1 MSDNDK
7 WVWASD
13 DEPIPALFRPEP
25 STSKTD
31 TGVRLDLMAPGTAKT
46 PAASASLG
54 KAVAL
59 HLEGK
64 TEAALKELTAA
75 IAGGE
80 NLAELHAAMG
90 HIQFELKRFEDAA
103 KSYLKA
109 AQVDPKSKTASY
121 NRGVC
126 LEKLERWPEATDAFQ
141 KALEMEPKRLEARL
155 GLAICFLHTGAF
167 EKALDGFEQCLKA
180 KADLEPA
187 QFGKAVALHLS
198 GKLVEADA
206 LYRKLLARSPNSEE
220 LLGNL
225 VAAGIARKDNAA
237 VKEFSERLFRTLPTS
252 PAALEGLATLAFS
265 KGDFQTA
272 AAHCSKLVEVA
283 RNSFEGWFNLG
294 VASQEL
300 GRLDEAAKAYAQ
312 ACKIRPESGPAHAN
326 LGTILQQQGDLAGA
340 RKEDERALQ
349 ASPDLPAAI
358 WNLALGSERKGE
370 KENAEGLYS
379 RLVNE

>member
-7 WVWASD
+7 WVWSND

-31 TGVRLDLMAPGTAKT
+31 TGLRLDLMPADAAKT

-75 IAGGE
+75 IDGGE

-90 HIQFELKRFEDAA
+90 HLLFELQRFDEAA

-109 AQVDPKSKTASY
+109 AQADAKSKTASY

-126 LEKLERWPEATDAFQ
+126 LERLQRWPDAADAFQ
-141 KALEMEPKRLEARL
+141 RALELDPKRVEARL
-155 GLAICFLHTGAF
+155 GLGICFLHTGAA
-167 EKALDGFEQCLKA
+167 EKALDAFEQCLKG

-187 QFGKAVALHLS
+187 QFGKAVALHLG

-206 LYRKLLARSPNSEE
+206 LYRKLLARNANSEE

-225 VAAGIARKDNAA
+225 VA
-237 VKEFSERLFRTLPTS
+237 
-252 PAALEGLATLAFS
+252 
-265 KGDFQTA
+265 
-272 AAHCSKLVEVA
+272 
-283 RNSFEGWFNLG
+283 
-294 VASQEL
+294 
-300 GRLDEAAKAYAQ
+300 
-312 ACKIRPESGPAHAN
+312 SG
-326 LGTILQQQGDLAGA
+326 
-340 RKEDERALQ
+340 
-349 ASPDLPAAI
+349 
-358 WNLALGSERKGE
+358 
-370 KENAEGLYS
+370 
-379 RLVNE
+379 